1 MADRL
6 TLHETFCSIIDITE
20 LSDGDRHVY
29 FNPPTSLK
37 MKYPAI
43 RYKLKSIKSLLANN
57 SMYARF
63 DAYEVVLIEKESDS
77 KFLDQ
82 ILGLPNCRFERTY
95 KADNLNHHVFTI
107 YS

>member
-6 TLHETFCSIIDITE
+6 TLHETFCGIINITE

-29 FNPPTSLK
+29 FNPPPSLI

-43 RYKLKSIKSLLANN
+43 RYKLKSIKPLRANN
-57 SMYARF
+57 SIYTRF
-63 DAYEVVLIEKESDS
+63 DAYEVVLIEMESDS
-77 KFLDQ
+77 KFLDK
-82 ILGLPNCRFERTY
+82 ILSLPNCSYERSY
-95 KADNLNHHVFTI
+95 KADDLNHHVFTI

>member
-6 TLHETFCSIIDITE
+6 ILHEKLCKIINMTE
-20 LSDGDRHVY
+20 PDGDRHVY
-29 FNPPTSLK
+29 FNPPANK
-37 MKYPAI
+37 VMQYPAI
-43 RYKLKSIKSLLANN
+43 RYKIKNIKPLYANN

-63 DAYEVVLIEKESDS
+63 DAYEVVLIEKKSDS
-77 KFLDQ
+77 EFLDK
-82 ILGLPNCRFERTY
+82 ILKLPNCRFERAY

>member
-6 TLHETFCSIIDITE
+6 TLHETFCSIINITE

-29 FNPPTSLK
+29 FNPPATK
-37 MKYPAI
+37 VMKYPAI
-43 RYKLKSIKSLLANN
+43 RYKLKSIKPLHANN
-57 SMYARF
+57 GMYARF

-82 ILGLPNCRFERTY
+82 ILSLPNCRFERSY